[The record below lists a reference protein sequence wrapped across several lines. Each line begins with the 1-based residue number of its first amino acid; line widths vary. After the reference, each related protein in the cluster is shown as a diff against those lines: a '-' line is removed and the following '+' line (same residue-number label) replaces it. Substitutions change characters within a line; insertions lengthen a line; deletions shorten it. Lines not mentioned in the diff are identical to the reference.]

1 MEGIPSNA
9 AQEWK
14 ARKEA
19 EAGTAALQAA
29 AMRNRPRVAYTV
41 IPEADLQAAL
51 AQHKALMAK
60 REPVEVY
67 VLCSSSRGLVVC
79 GFPLQYGFWGKVEI
93 SKEEGLV

>member
-1 MEGIPSNA
+1 MLTVHSLTNTLPGRDGYDIEIFGMEGIPSNA

-19 EAGTAALQAA
+19 EAGTQALQAA

-60 REPVEVY
+60 REPVEV
-67 VLCSSSRGLVVC
+67 
-79 GFPLQYGFWGKVEI
+79 
-93 SKEEGLV
+93 

>member
-19 EAGTAALQAA
+19 EAGTQALQAA

-60 REPVEVY
+60 REPVEV
-67 VLCSSSRGLVVC
+67 
-79 GFPLQYGFWGKVEI
+79 
-93 SKEEGLV
+93 

>member
-1 MEGIPSNA
+1 MEGIPNNA

-29 AMRNRPRVAYTV
+29 AMKARPRVAYTV

-60 REPVEVY
+60 REVVEPYVFSLSCRCGMVEVKQDRRR
-67 VLCSSSRGLVVC
+67 CCVC
-79 GFPLQYGFWGKVEI
+79 AERRAP
-93 SKEEGLV
+93 